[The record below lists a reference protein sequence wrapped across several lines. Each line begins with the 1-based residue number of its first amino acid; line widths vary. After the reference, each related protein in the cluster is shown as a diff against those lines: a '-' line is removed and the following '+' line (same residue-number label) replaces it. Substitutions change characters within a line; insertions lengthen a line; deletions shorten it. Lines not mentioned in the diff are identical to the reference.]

1 MANMIS
7 KMKNILGFGDF
18 DEDFEDDEFEE
29 NFQDGSDDEMV
40 VDESIEPVI
49 SEIK

>member
-18 DEDFEDDEFEE
+18 DEDFDDDGFADEIEEIDED
-29 NFQDGSDDEMV
+29 
-40 VDESIEPVI
+40 VI
-49 SEIK
+49 